1 VNLISDALSFGEFL
15 LKVLNLIAMLL
26 LYGKKYLVEPY
37 KV

>member
-1 VNLISDALSFGEFL
+1 LISDALSFGEFL

-26 LYGKKYLVEPY
+26 LCGKNKYLVEPY